1 MKKLF
6 EKIWGIY
13 LKHREGI
20 DYLFWGGVA
29 FLLSMF
35 LFWLFAAV
43 FGWNEVFAN
52 TINWIICVIF
62 TFFTNKFFVFRSKT
76 ESSKAFVR
84 EFLSFTA
91 ARLFTLI
98 LEDII
103 IWIGCTLMGFNEGIP
118 MMIVKFIGQFVVI
131 VTNYILSKLWI
142 FKSKKTEDPT
152 EEDVSSAEEGEG
164 AEANIGTESKE
175 QSGGFAE

>member
-1 MKKLF
+1 MIKKIF
-6 EKIWGIY
+6 DIY
-13 LKHREGI
+13 KKYREGI

-35 LFWLFAAV
+35 LFWLFAAK

-52 TINWIICVIF
+52 TVNWVICVIF
-62 TFFTNKFFVFRSKT
+62 TFFTNKFFVFRSRT
-76 ESSKAFVR
+76 ENAKGFIR

-91 ARLFTLI
+91 ARLFTLV

-103 IWIGCTLMGFNEGIP
+103 IWIGCSLMGYNEGIGQ
-118 MMIVKFIGQFVVI
+118 MVVKFIGQFVVI

-142 FKSKKTEDPT
+142 FKKKDAAAEPEDLNITETED
-152 EEDVSSAEEGEG
+152 E
-164 AEANIGTESKE
+164 
-175 QSGGFAE
+175 

>member
-6 EKIWGIY
+6 DLYKKY
-13 LKHREGI
+13 REGI

-35 LFWLFAAV
+35 LFWLFAAR
-43 FGWNEVFAN
+43 FGWNEVIAN
-52 TINWIICVIF
+52 TVNWVICVIF

-76 ESSKAFVR
+76 ENAKGFIR

-91 ARLFTLI
+91 ARLFTLV

-103 IWIGCTLMGFNEGIP
+103 IWVGCTLMGYNEGIP
-118 MMIVKFIGQFVVI
+118 QMVVKFIGQFVVI

-142 FKSKKTEDPT
+142 FKKKD
-152 EEDVSSAEEGEG
+152 EG
-164 AEANIGTESKE
+164 ADPIE
-175 QSGGFAE
+175 QAAGETADE

>member
-6 EKIWGIY
+6 DLYK
-13 LKHREGI
+13 KHREGI

-52 TINWIICVIF
+52 TVNWVICVLF

-76 ESSKAFVR
+76 KDLKGFIR

-91 ARLFTLI
+91 ARLFTLV

-103 IWIGCTLMGFNEGIP
+103 IFVGCTLMGYNEGLP
-118 MMIVKFIGQFVVI
+118 QMIVKFIGQFVVI

-142 FKSKKTEDPT
+142 FKKTDKKEKK
-152 EEDVSSAEEGEG
+152 EAETSENE
-164 AEANIGTESKE
+164 
-175 QSGGFAE
+175 